1 MLSHCG
7 RPLGM
12 RFNNN
17 GSLIVADAY
26 KGLFSINTITGEKKL
41 LFKPQA
47 SGDFSCGFLNNPV
60 VLSNDSIYFT
70 CSSSKLAL
78 HTIFTA
84 DFPIN
89 EYLWEPAKNNDTG
102 KLFHYNPAT
111 GRTTLV
117 GGKQLFCPNG
127 IAKSSK
133 EDFLLI
139 GELSR
144 TRIAR

>member
-1 MLSHCG
+1 MLPHCG

-17 GSLIVADAY
+17 DSLIVTDAY

-41 LFKPQA
+41 LFKSQG
-47 SGDFSCGFLNNPV
+47 SGDFSCGLLNNPV
-60 VLSNDSIYFT
+60 VLSNGSIFFT

-78 HTIFTA
+78 HTILSA
-84 DFPIN
+84 DFPIH
-89 EYLWEPAKNNDTG
+89 EYLWEPSKNTDIG
-102 KLFHYNPAT
+102 KLFHYNPTT

-127 IAKSSK
+127 IAKNSN
-133 EDFLLI
+133 EEFLLI
-139 GELSR
+139 AEFCR